1 LMVSDVRTMH
11 AACVAGAGI
20 AQVMALG
27 TEDLR
32 RSGQLVDLFP
42 DWPDERFALYAL
54 YPTRRH
60 LPAKVH
66 AFIDFCVENLPAG

>member
-1 LMVSDVRTMH
+1 
-11 AACVAGAGI
+11 
-20 AQVMALG
+20 MALS
-27 TEDLR
+27 TEALR
-32 RSGQLVDLFP
+32 RRGQLVDLFS

-54 YPTRRH
+54 YPSRRS

>member
-1 LMVSDVRTMH
+1 
-11 AACVAGAGI
+11 
-20 AQVMALG
+20 MALS
-27 TEDLR
+27 TEALGR
-32 RSGQLVDLFP
+32 RGQLVDLFS

-54 YPTRRH
+54 YPSRRS